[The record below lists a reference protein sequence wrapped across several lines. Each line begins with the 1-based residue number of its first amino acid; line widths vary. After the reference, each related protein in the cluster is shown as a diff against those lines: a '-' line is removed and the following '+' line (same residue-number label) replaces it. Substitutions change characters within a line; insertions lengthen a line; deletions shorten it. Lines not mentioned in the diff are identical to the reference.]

1 MNILSIGFHS
11 GALDAIESM
20 IDGAHDVHSELLAID
35 PSGYHYNMTQER
47 ASCLWDEHKDFYNGF
62 DVIITSDTAPL
73 SRIFLQG
80 GYAGKVMVYVCNRV
94 DYYDGPGDGFP
105 DDAYYKM
112 LRSAMGNPNVS
123 LIGYTPYEQVY
134 CNRLGV
140 YLEDIIKPCFKANG
154 GIFTSHHGYY
164 IPTYQNNYNFD
175 LKVKA
180 GGLNVLSGRHDGI
193 DHLATFKAV
202 IHLPYHWN
210 GIANSEALS
219 VGVPYYV
226 PSKRFLLELSK
237 ENGYWFQNVGDLEK
251 WIDICDFYDKRYKD
265 WLFYFDS
272 WQDIHDIEPDY
283 NLIRDLACRVY
294 YENRRKLLNILD
306 RWK

>member
-140 YLEDIIKPCFKANG
+140 Y
-154 GIFTSHHGYY
+154 
-164 IPTYQNNYNFD
+164 
-175 LKVKA
+175 
-180 GGLNVLSGRHDGI
+180 
-193 DHLATFKAV
+193 
-202 IHLPYHWN
+202 
-210 GIANSEALS
+210 
-219 VGVPYYV
+219 
-226 PSKRFLLELSK
+226 
-237 ENGYWFQNVGDLEK
+237 
-251 WIDICDFYDKRYKD
+251 
-265 WLFYFDS
+265 
-272 WQDIHDIEPDY
+272 
-283 NLIRDLACRVY
+283 
-294 YENRRKLLNILD
+294 
-306 RWK
+306 